1 MVLPYVP
8 SMTEKFFTIIK
19 NINVKLSFFSLNKL
33 NKFIKVQK
41 DILSKFSNKNVV
53 YKIPCKDC
61 DAYVGQKGRK
71 LFTIF
76 EQSLIAITRS
86 NQRSQT
92 TNLVSIMNLIQRISK
107 FLIRKD
113 FSINILQIQ
122 KFIYTC
128 RRMEKQ
134 TRIACALLICFFIR
148 YAKTIL
154 RFELVIG

>member
-1 MVLPYVP
+1 LQRLFQTIHWAFHKRLRLRERANVRTIICVMLFHKLRTKRDNVTNDTANEEHPPWFVLPYVP
-8 SMTEKFFTIIK
+8 SISEKFFTIIK
-19 NINVKLSFFSLNKL
+19 NINVKLFFFSLNKF

-41 DILSKFSNKNVV
+41 DTLPKFSNKNVV

-92 TNLVSIMNLIQRISK
+92 TNLVSIMNLI
-107 FLIRKD
+107 
-113 FSINILQIQ
+113 
-122 KFIYTC
+122 
-128 RRMEKQ
+128 
-134 TRIACALLICFFIR
+134 
-148 YAKTIL
+148 
-154 RFELVIG
+154 